1 MRWRLAVQD
10 YDFNVA
16 YIPGKDNIIADAF
29 SRLCPKKLENE
40 QEDIQSTE
48 AIASIASLIAYAD
61 NIVEWIPKATEE
73 SEKIPVQYY
82 VPEEEVASFYAL
94 HTSVTTQTGKE
105 PRDGAHHMPQDKRE
119 IIRSCHN
126 HDIGHWGVE
135 KTIELCQQIM
145 DKDPK
150 QKGKR
155 WPQMRADINNYVRN
169 CDTCNKMTEK
179 KLTSH
184 VNKYITADYGIMK
197 CIAIDA
203 IHMPK

>member
-1 MRWRLAVQD
+1 
-10 YDFNVA
+10 
-16 YIPGKDNIIADAF
+16 
-29 SRLCPKKLENE
+29 
-40 QEDIQSTE
+40 
-48 AIASIASLIAYAD
+48 
-61 NIVEWIPKATEE
+61 
-73 SEKIPVQYY
+73 
-82 VPEEEVASFYAL
+82 
-94 HTSVTTQTGKE
+94 
-105 PRDGAHHMPQDKRE
+105 
-119 IIRSCHN
+119 
-126 HDIGHWGVE
+126 
-135 KTIELCQQIM
+135 M

-155 WPQMRADINNYVRN
+155 WPQMRFDINNYVRN